1 LTRNRETRETQ
12 VKITTV
18 ETIRPAVQPNLLFVL
33 LHTDEGLTGLGE
45 AFFGAPAVEE
55 YLHSDAARVL
65 AAVSDPTPG
74 GMAGRLTSYVGYQ
87 GAGVETRGN
96 AAIDLALWDLQGKRA
111 GLPLVDLLGGAVRE
125 RLPIY
130 NTCAGSGYVSR
141 STRQEAA
148 NWGIR
153 SDDGDTP
160 PFEDLHAFLEH
171 PARLA
176 RELWDEGIRG
186 MKVWPF
192 DQAAER
198 SNGTDITPVELA
210 RGVAVIDQIRAE
222 VGPEMLIMLE
232 MHGLW
237 NHVAAKKIIDAVSP
251 YNLYWVEDPMR
262 PDSVDALAHL
272 ASEVAVPIAIGETCV
287 GRRGFLPLLQAR
299 VVDIATVDVQW
310 TGGLTEAR
318 KVASLADTFG
328 VPIAPH
334 DCTGPA
340 TLAACVALAASQP
353 NGLIQ
358 ETTRSFLRTWYGAV
372 AEGFP
377 EPAGGFILPTGEPG
391 HGVRVSPALLADAG
405 AHTRRVT
412 RL

>member
-1 LTRNRETRETQ
+1 
-12 VKITTV
+12 
-18 ETIRPAVQPNLLFVL
+18 
-33 LHTDEGLTGLGE
+33 
-45 AFFGAPAVEE
+45 
-55 YLHSDAARVL
+55 
-65 AAVSDPTPG
+65 
-74 GMAGRLTSYVGYQ
+74 
-87 GAGVETRGN
+87 
-96 AAIDLALWDLQGKRA
+96 
-111 GLPLVDLLGGAVRE
+111 
-125 RLPIY
+125 
-130 NTCAGSGYVSR
+130 
-141 STRQEAA
+141 
-148 NWGIR
+148 
-153 SDDGDTP
+153 
-160 PFEDLHAFLEH
+160 
-171 PARLA
+171 
-176 RELWDEGIRG
+176 

-198 SNGTDITPVELA
+198 SNGTDITATELA
-210 RGVAVIDQIRAE
+210 RGVTVIDEIRGA
-222 VGPEMLIMLE
+222 VGPDMRIMLE

-237 NHVAAKKIIDAVSP
+237 NHVAARKIIDAVSP
-251 YNLYWVEDPMR
+251 YGLYWAEDPVR
-262 PDSVDALAHL
+262 PDAVDALAHL
-272 ASEVAVPIAIGETCV
+272 ASEVSVPIAAGETCV

-299 VVDIATVDVQW
+299 AVDIVTVDVQW

-377 EPAGGFILPTGEPG
+377 QPDSGLILPTGAPG
-391 HGVRVSPALLADAG
+391 HGVRVSPSLLADAG
-405 AHTRRVT
+405 AHARRVT